1 MPSPLSFN
9 STENFRKKLLVRNL
23 QPYTYPGSF
32 TPNSKPATGDLT
44 INDLAVYDTPSLV
57 DIGDDQEKKLYVKN
71 AYGPENGF
79 DGYGD
84 VVDINVDNG
93 TQSNLGEYDYWWNF
107 SRI

>member
-44 INDLAVYDTPSLV
+44 INDLAVYNKPS
-57 DIGDDQEKKLYVKN
+57 
-71 AYGPENGF
+71 
-79 DGYGD
+79 
-84 VVDINVDNG
+84 
-93 TQSNLGEYDYWWNF
+93 
-107 SRI
+107 